1 MLDEDS
7 QLAERN
13 GGHDRWLAMQS
24 AYAEYRR
31 ASDALECTRQSADD
45 SSTTER
51 LRLVVLEG
59 QQRVAFERYL
69 EARMEFL
76 EFRFDESNP
85 PGDSLAALPPR
96 EKENFGIGSCLAFA
110 NRRPVLPILAVLLL
124 CTTAF
129 SLMREQKHVRDLE
142 TSRDELK
149 AALDRTR
156 EGLRQ
161 LEEKVNASQPAQ
173 HLAIQP
179 VDHGSRSGERR
190 LLPTST
196 PNAPGR
202 KSAGEGQGKRQPSLH
217 AQKQVA
223 ANHNPQPDGKPQ
235 SAGARNYYNFSLAP
249 SRQFKRIGPI
259 EVAIRSVDAHGKSV
273 SLFIVSDPIKLDV
286 PHLGVNQPVWISRG
300 LRKQPL
306 EFVVDRIAGNRLDGH
321 LIEPRET
328 RPEFSVVGS
337 RPSPLASP

>member
-7 QLAERN
+7 QLPAHN

-45 SSTTER
+45 TSTTER

-69 EARMEFL
+69 ETRMEFL

-85 PGDSLAALPPR
+85 PGGVPAALPTR
-96 EKENFGIGSCLAFA
+96 EKEHFGIGSCLAFA

-142 TSRDELK
+142 TSRDGLK
-149 AALDRTR
+149 SALDRTR
-156 EGLRQ
+156 EGLRL
-161 LEEKVNASQPAQ
+161 LEEKVNAAQPAQ

-179 VDHGSRSGERR
+179 VDHGSRTAERR
-190 LLPTST
+190 LLPAST
-196 PNAPGR
+196 PAAPGR
-202 KSAGEGQGKRQPSLH
+202 KSTGVAQPQHQTTLH

-223 ANHNPQPDGKPQ
+223 ANRNPEPENKPQ
-235 SAGARNYYNFSLAP
+235 SGGARNYYNFSLAP

-273 SLFIVSDPIKLDV
+273 SLSIVSDPIKLDV

-300 LRKQPL
+300 FRKQPL

-321 LIEPRET
+321 LVEPKDN
-328 RPEFSVVGS
+328 RPELSVAGPKPGLV
-337 RPSPLASP
+337 ASP